1 MASFN
6 GYYVTTD
13 LPMPASDAFFGVGG
27 NASVMGVPDV
37 NYEMQAKDS
46 VTLAVFRWIMPF
58 ADYAGTGYPG
68 PNSPTEIAVRQ
79 TDPL

>member
-6 GYYVTTD
+6 GYYTPTD
-13 LPMPASDAFFGVGG
+13 LPMPASAVFLGVGG
-27 NASVMGVPDV
+27 DLSAMGSPEV
-37 NYEMQAKDS
+37 NFEMQAKDS

-58 ADYAGTGYPG
+58 ADFSGTGYPG